1 MRRGAPAMPAL
12 ALALALALASIAT
25 PAWAH
30 ASLVSSTPAAGERF
44 GERPAS
50 VGLEFSEAMTTPA
63 YVVVTAPDGRR
74 ADEGEVRVEDRDV
87 VVDLATGDLDG
98 TYSVAF
104 RVVSVDGHPV
114 TGRFSFVVGDG
125 PLEQQV
131 PAERSVAGSDTED
144 AGQASGKRAVAVRA
158 EDNGPSLAR
167 VQALVAAGLFVVA
180 GVLLLASR
188 RGARRT

>member
-1 MRRGAPAMPAL
+1 MRRTAVV
-12 ALALALALASIAT
+12 ALALALASIAT

-44 GERPAS
+44 DERPAA
-50 VGLEFSEAMTTPA
+50 VGLEFSEAMSTPA
-63 YVVVTAPDGRR
+63 YVVVTAPDGQR

-87 VVDLATGDLDG
+87 VVDLADGDGEG

-114 TGRFSFVVGDG
+114 TGRFSFVVGDE
-125 PLEQQV
+125 PLDEQV
-131 PAERSVAGSDTED
+131 PAERAEAGSDSQD
-144 AGQASGKRAVAVRA
+144 ARQASGTRAVPGRA
-158 EDNGPSLAR
+158 DEGEWSLAR

-188 RGARRT
+188 RGAR